1 MYSTKDAAIA
11 PQDFPEGFQEV
22 VDAMCLEQDNRPW
35 ASYLTGQGPL
45 QRFNAFEPDPDETEE
60 ARKIRKGLARIE
72 KLDGLLAEKT
82 REAKAAR
89 GASRGGSRSGDRGDG
104 MSEDGSMRSSRSRMS
119 NFREIDAA
127 MADDLPRLVPQPVP
141 LIVMHRERY
150 GL

>member
-1 MYSTKDAAIA
+1 MS
-11 PQDFPEGFQEV
+11 G
-22 VDAMCLEQDNRPW
+22 
-35 ASYLTGQGPL
+35 TGCGTNL
-45 QRFNAFEPDPDETEE
+45 
-60 ARKIRKGLARIE
+60 KIRKGLARIE

-89 GASRGGSRSGDRGDG
+89 GASRGGSRSGDRGGD

-141 LIVMHRERY
+141 PTVMHSERY